1 MATTI
6 PEGTYIGQYGYTILK
21 KNITSEQLENIKD
34 ELTVRP
40 ETPGAP
46 KSVSNKNVFYAYR
59 YTDKKLFVPYYYG
72 VTKFGIPAVSK
83 LPEGDPIDIE
93 FAGELRPKQVPV
105 VEAFMKHIDTGPKSG
120 GLLELPCAFGKTCL
134 ALYIISL
141 LKTKTLI
148 IVHKTFLL
156 NQWVSRITEFL
167 PGVKIGKIQG
177 GVIDVEGA
185 DIVIGMLQSLSMK
198 EYPKH
203 LFDCFGLTVI
213 DEVHHISSE
222 TFSKSLFNI
231 VTKYTLGLS
240 ATMNRKDG
248 TTNVFK
254 MFLGGVRFKGTRAKR
269 EVSVK
274 SIKYISDDDDFNAL
288 ELDKRGDVSY
298 SRMVTKLCE
307 YTPRSEFILEV
318 IKDMLEK
325 EPDQQIMIIG
335 TNKSIIK
342 YMHDAIKRRNIATVG
357 NYIGGMS
364 ESKLTESENKQV
376 ITATYAMAAEG
387 LDIPSLTK
395 LVMVTPRVDIEQT
408 VGRVLRDQHSLPE
421 VVDIVDKHSVF
432 MRQSKKRETF
442 FKSEG
447 YTIDTITSTKYFETP
462 QKWTRKSCYNN
473 NKSSGYNGHQPLE
486 DDDPLTGKCFF
497 TDKTSINK

>member
-6 PEGTYIGQYGYTILK
+6 PSGTYVGQYGYTILK
-21 KNITSEQLENIKD
+21 KNITSEQLEKIKD
-34 ELTVRP
+34 DLTVRP

-46 KSVSNKNVFYAYR
+46 KSVLNNNIFYAYR
-59 YTDKKLFVPYYYG
+59 YTDKKIFVPYYYG
-72 VTKFGIPAVSK
+72 VTNFGIPSISK
-83 LPEGDPIDIE
+83 LPEGDPINIT
-93 FAGELRPKQVPV
+93 FSGELRPKQVPV
-105 VEAFMKHIDTGPKSG
+105 VEAFMKHINTGPKSG

-177 GVIDVEGA
+177 GIINVEGA

-248 TTNVFK
+248 TSNIFK

-274 SIKYISDDDDFNAL
+274 SIKYISDDPAFNAL
-288 ELDKRGDVSY
+288 ELDKRGDISY

-307 YTPRSEFILEV
+307 YTPRSEFIIKV
-318 IKDMLEK
+318 ITDMLK
-325 EPDQQIMIIG
+325 KDPNQQIMIIG

-342 YMHDAIKRRNIATVG
+342 YIHDAIKSRNIATVG

-364 ESKLTESENKQV
+364 ETKLTESENKQV

-387 LDIPSLTK
+387 LDIPTLTK

-408 VGRVLRDQHSLPE
+408 VGRVLRDQYSLPE

-432 MRQSKKRETF
+432 MRQSKKREAF

-447 YTIDTITSTKYFETP
+447 YTIDTITSLKYFEEP
-462 QKWTRKSCYNN
+462 QKWTRKSYCNNSTEN
-473 NKSSGYNGHQPLE
+473 NKTQSLE
-486 DDDPLTGKCFF
+486 NDDPLTGKCFF
-497 TDKTSINK
+497 SRTKH